1 VAKSAQEKL
10 LMRLRQLRAKHGLSQ
25 EAFAELAGM
34 SYKHYQALEAGRKH
48 EVRFSTL
55 VRVAE
60 TYGIEIY
67 ELLAPKPPQ
76 TNLKKTFIR
85 LRRGRP
91 PKGEAKKIS
100 RKSKRNLPQKIA
112 K

>member
-1 VAKSAQEKL
+1 VAKPALEQL
-10 LMRLRQLRAKHGLSQ
+10 LTRLKQLRAKHGLSQ

-34 SYKHYQALEAGRKH
+34 SYKHYQALEAGRKQ

-60 TYGIEIY
+60 TYGIEVY
-67 ELLAPKPPQ
+67 ELLAPKLPQ
-76 TNLKKTFIR
+76 TNLKKTFVR

-91 PKGEAKKIS
+91 PKAENKKAF
-100 RKSKRNLPQKIA
+100 R
-112 K
+112 